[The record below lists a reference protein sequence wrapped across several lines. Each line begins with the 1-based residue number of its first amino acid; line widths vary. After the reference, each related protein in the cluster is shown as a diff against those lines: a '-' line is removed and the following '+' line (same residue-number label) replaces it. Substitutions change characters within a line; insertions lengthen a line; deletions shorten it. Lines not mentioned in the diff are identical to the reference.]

1 MGQNDRKLLLLPLYY
16 RYKCIGSIGIEV
28 SSSISNK
35 IIIYNLDLTLIDCIH
50 SSFDDLLYH
59 LGCVKKLVYEYT
71 LDLYPLLWS
80 IEKTGAALLRERERH
95 SVLKINH
102 VH

>member
-1 MGQNDRKLLLLPLYY
+1 MY
-16 RYKCIGSIGIEV
+16 RVHTCIEV

-80 IEKTGAALLRERERH
+80 IEKTGAALLRERDIV
-95 SVLKINH
+95 S
-102 VH
+102 